1 MADLQHAIGLEE
13 TVHHGPSV
21 LDLATLRASGSLPL
35 SFLEGTGVPA
45 GILATLRPLASQ
57 C

>member
-1 MADLQHAIGLEE
+1 LEQ

-21 LDLATLRASGSLPL
+21 LDLATLRASSSLPL

-57 C
+57 R